1 MNQRKMFNAALL
13 ATLAL
18 STNASTPQSVRADRC
33 GNDQSCL
40 DQEAHMEE
48 SYNTDQANF

>member
-40 DQEAHMEE
+40 DHEVRMEE
-48 SYNTDQANF
+48 MLNNDQANF